1 MISKWEREDAAAL
14 SQLEAEAVARV
25 KLTSFKVRRVGVVLR
40 AGGFA
45 NVLGFVS
52 VCRLVPQGAVVTP
65 GSAERP

>member
-45 NVLGFVS
+45 NVLGFVF
-52 VCRLVPQGAVVTP
+52 VCRLVPQGAVVTL